1 MLAGNKNN
9 KTTKTNPFSLVL
21 SDWPGTQWLDRMSAE
36 TEETN
41 GTTTKEKN
49 YYVTRT
55 GQQYT
60 SVYEVIVKS
69 FLSTTTPGGGVN
81 ACLSF

>member
-1 MLAGNKNN
+1 
-9 KTTKTNPFSLVL
+9 
-21 SDWPGTQWLDRMSAE
+21 MSAE

-69 FLSTTTPGGGVN
+69 FLSTTTPGGGAN
-81 ACLSF
+81 ACRSF